1 MRLRNGRPGAR
12 HNRRMTW
19 CLAAALAIGACTAS
33 GPSSDSSSPGASKV
47 RPDGP
52 PGPQYTPPPIEP
64 VTKPPSS
71 PFRSGCSLPLET
83 LRRIR
88 RGYFPG
94 RSPDVMVVPREP
106 NFFGAFVG
114 QSHSGP
120 WDYVQRVPL
129 VFYGPGFIRSQ
140 GSLSLD
146 REVTLADLAP
156 TYAELLDTPSPSDV
170 GAPINEVLVPEANRP
185 GRPKLILTI
194 VWDGGGTNVLDA
206 WPDAWPN
213 LATMMAQGSS
223 IEDVVV
229 GSSPSVTPAVHTTMG
244 TGAFPKQHGV
254 VGIPV
259 RVNGAIKAA
268 YPNKTAS
275 NLLLPSLADVYDPA
289 TGNQAKIGML
299 AFKSWHL
306 GMIGHGAYRPRGD
319 KDIAVIV
326 DTQERLVTNRR
337 WYTFPQS
344 LKQVPGLQGDI
355 RSVDLD
361 DGRLD
366 STWRGH
372 EILRD
377 PVLRRDTPAWTLYQ
391 TTLIKALLERERF
404 GEDEIPDLFY
414 TNYKQPDEVGHA
426 WNMLL
431 PEMRP
436 TLRYVDDALG
446 DLTHWLDRVVGR
458 RQWVVALTSDHG
470 QGPLAESSG
479 AWPINMTELIGDAE
493 ERFGMAAGELVAESS
508 PVGFW
513 IDQGALESG
522 RISAE
527 GVARWLLGYRLED
540 NVEPGSEVPAGYRDR
555 VREPILSAAFPSVA
569 LGRIWGC
576 AQAR

>member
-1 MRLRNGRPGAR
+1 
-12 HNRRMTW
+12 
-19 CLAAALAIGACTAS
+19 
-33 GPSSDSSSPGASKV
+33 
-47 RPDGP
+47 
-52 PGPQYTPPPIEP
+52 
-64 VTKPPSS
+64 
-71 PFRSGCSLPLET
+71 
-83 LRRIR
+83 
-88 RGYFPG
+88 
-94 RSPDVMVVPREP
+94 MVVPREP

-140 GSLSLD
+140 GSLSTD
-146 REVTLADLAP
+146 REVTLADLTP

-170 GAPINEVLVPEANRP
+170 GAPIDEVLVPEASRP
-185 GRPKLILTI
+185 RPPKLILTV
-194 VWDGGGTNVLDA
+194 VWDGGGSNVLDA

-213 LATMMAQGSS
+213 LARMMAEGSS
-223 IEDVVV
+223 VEDVAV
-229 GSSPSVTPAVHTTMG
+229 GSSPSVTPAVHSTMG

-254 VGIPV
+254 VGIPI
-259 RVNGAIKAA
+259 RVDGAIKAA
-268 YPNKTAS
+268 FPNKTPS
-275 NLLLPSLADVYDPA
+275 NLLLPSLADLYDPT
-289 TGNQAKIGML
+289 TGNRAKVGML

-306 GMIGHGAYRPRGD
+306 GMIGHGAYRPGGD

-326 DTQERLVTNRR
+326 DTNESLVTNRQ

-344 LKQVPGLQGDI
+344 LKEVPGLQADI

-366 STWRGH
+366 STWMGH

-377 PVLRRDTPAWTLYQ
+377 KTLRRDSPAWTLHQ
-391 TTLIKALLERERF
+391 TTLIKALLKRERF
-404 GEDEIPDLFY
+404 GEDDIPDLFY

-436 TLRYVDDALG
+436 TLRYADDALG
-446 DLTHWLDRVVGR
+446 GLTRWLDRVVGHG
-458 RQWVVALTSDHG
+458 QWVVAVTADHG
-470 QGPLAESSG
+470 QGPLAEASG

-493 ERFGMAAGELVAESS
+493 ERFGAAAGELVAESS

-513 IDQGALESG
+513 LDQEALAST
-522 RISAE
+522 RVSAE
-527 GVARWLLGYRLED
+527 RVARWLVGYRLED
-540 NVEPGSEVPAGYRDR
+540 NVEPGSEVPEGYRAR
-555 VREPILSAAFPSVA
+555 VREPVLSAAFPSEA

-576 AQAR
+576 AQGR